1 MRAHGCQYSDDS
13 VAYLSSGTSVPGCQD
28 NEDSVGNDA
37 TVVMNVGMTVLA
49 TKQIVAMNVAY
60 LSSGIRVT
68 GCHVSDDTVGN
79 ETDSG
84 NECCLL

>member
-1 MRAHGCQYSDDS
+1 M
-13 VAYLSSGTSVPGCQD
+13 
-28 NEDSVGNDA
+28 
-37 TVVMNVGMTVLA
+37 LA

-79 ETDSG
+79 EADNG
-84 NECCLL
+84 DEGCLP